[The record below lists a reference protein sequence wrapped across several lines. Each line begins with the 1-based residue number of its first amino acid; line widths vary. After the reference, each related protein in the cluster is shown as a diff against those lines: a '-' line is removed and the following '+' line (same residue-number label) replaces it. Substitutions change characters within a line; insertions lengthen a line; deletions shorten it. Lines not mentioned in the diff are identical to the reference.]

1 MIDPISN
8 NIGAAGKIVP
18 GGVQPPASAKSGP
31 SSFDQI
37 LGKNLEDVNRLQ
49 QEATRAVEDAATG
62 KTDNVSGVMTAVAK
76 ADLAFK
82 TLLAIRNKLM
92 EAYDEIK
99 NMPV

>member
-1 MIDPISN
+1 MIESIN
-8 NIGAAGKIVP
+8 NSIGAAAKIAT
-18 GGVQPPASAKSGP
+18 GGGAPATAKSGP
-31 SSFDQI
+31 SAFDQI

-49 QEATRAVEDAATG
+49 QDATRAVEDAATG
-62 KTDNVSGVMTAVAK
+62 KTDDVAGVMTAVAK